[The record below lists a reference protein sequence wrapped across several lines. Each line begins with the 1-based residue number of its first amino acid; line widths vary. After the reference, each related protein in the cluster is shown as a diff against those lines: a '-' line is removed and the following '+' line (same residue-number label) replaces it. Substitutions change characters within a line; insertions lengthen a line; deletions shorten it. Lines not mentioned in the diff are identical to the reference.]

1 MELTRVMEYAAFAFE
16 VAGVAIFVIGSLA
29 AAWRFIVVARA
40 GSVSS
45 GYGVV
50 RSYIGRTILL
60 GLEVLIVADIIK
72 TITVDQTLESAFILG
87 VIVLVRTFLS
97 FSLQIELEGM
107 LPWRRAQVEAAR
119 EPARAEP

>member
-16 VAGVAIFVIGSLA
+16 VAGVAIFVLGSLA
-29 AAWRFIVVARA
+29 AAWRFVVVARG

-45 GYGVV
+45 GYEALRTYV
-50 RSYIGRTILL
+50 GRTILL

-72 TITVDQTLESAFILG
+72 TITVDQTLESAFTLG
-87 VIVLVRTFLS
+87 IIVLVRTFLS

-107 LPWRRAQVEAAR
+107 LPWRRVQVEAAQ
-119 EPARAEP
+119 AAVRAEP